1 MQEMD
6 IEIIRA
12 GEPDYPALLK
22 EIRDYPK
29 QLYYIGNPAVLN
41 SRCVSVVGSRTA
53 TVYGKTMAEQISG
66 RLAERGITVV
76 SGMAVGID
84 SSAHR
89 GALSVR
95 GKTAAVLGCGVDVCY
110 PPENRGL
117 KAAIE
122 GNGIVISEYPP
133 GTPAERYHFPNRNRI
148 ISGISEMTVVIQ
160 ARNRSGALIT
170 AELAAEQG
178 REVYALPGNIDSQ
191 YNLGTNKLIKEG
203 AIPIISVDDV
213 LEPLGLKKVS
223 RIEAE
228 EKLSETEL
236 EIFLLLEQR
245 GEMSIDEVCMYIN
258 RTPAYV
264 NPILSVMEMKG
275 FIFSAIGKIFLA
287 NV

>member
-1 MQEMD
+1 MC

-12 GEPDYPALLK
+12 GEPAYPALLK
-22 EIRDYPK
+22 EIKGYPK
-29 QLYYIGNPAVLN
+29 QLYYIGDLTALKG
-41 SRCVSVVGSRTA
+41 RCVSVVGSRTA

-84 SSAHR
+84 SFAHR
-89 GALSVR
+89 GALSAY

-110 PPENRGL
+110 PPENKGL
-117 KAAIE
+117 KSSIE

-148 ISGISEMTVVIQ
+148 ISGLSEITIVVQ

-170 AELAAEQG
+170 AELAADQG

-203 AIPIISVDDV
+203 AVPIISVDDV

-223 RIEAE
+223 AVEAE

-236 EIFLLLEQR
+236 EIFRLLEQR
-245 GEMSIDEVCMYIN
+245 GEMSIDEVCMQMN

-287 NV
+287 NK